1 MKAITNIF
9 DPQFDITAVPL
20 KYRSTPLYQLFGNIG
35 VFISHDEFLSILV
48 EWFDLIEMDKMKTR
62 VN

>member
-9 DPQFDITAVPL
+9 DPQFDITAVPR
-20 KYRSTPLYQLFGNIG
+20 KDREKSLYQLFGHIG

-48 EWFDLIEMDKMKTR
+48 EWFDSIELVKLKEAC
-62 VN
+62 